1 MYQVTDDFIQAL
13 RFTHQVYATLTVTP
27 PSGDPVSLG
36 IQSGSVT
43 ANYHQGTR
51 RTADISVYATGTL
64 KDGSSVPAADAAAML
79 KRAGTVCR
87 VEAGISS
94 SLISRTM
101 IPIVT
106 GSPSD
111 VAWRVGDGVID
122 LNVTD
127 DWWRV
132 SQGRLTTTWT
142 PNAGTR
148 RVDAVSTLMQQ
159 AAPNRQTVSSAA
171 DTGTIQSQGDW
182 GVDRDAA
189 INTLSTDGGFDAYFD
204 REGRIILQDAKTASD
219 PVVWTAT
226 SGDGGVLVTAET
238 GLDVQRLYNTVVV
251 KPSATDSSQ
260 TWTAQTASLTTGD
273 RAPANLGVTIPY
285 FLASPTISSA
295 TAALRVAQQLLGRVT
310 GTPET
315 LQTDMIGNPALDE
328 GDVIEILIPG
338 NDLDG
343 TATTLWRYY
352 VDTITWDLVSG
363 GMTVKARNEGEVTES
378 ASD

>member
-43 ANYHQGTR
+43 ANYQQGTR
-51 RTADISVYATGTL
+51 RTADISVHATGTL
-64 KDGSSVPAADAAAML
+64 EDGSSVPAADVAAML

-101 IPIVT
+101 IPMVT

-343 TATTLWRYY
+343 TAATLWRYY

-378 ASD
+378 ASA

>member
-43 ANYHQGTR
+43 ANYQQGTR
-51 RTADISVYATGTL
+51 RTADISVYAVGT
-64 KDGSSVPAADAAAML
+64 KDDGSSVPAADVAAML
-79 KRAGTVCR
+79 KRAGTICL
-87 VEAGISS
+87 VESGISS
-94 SLISRTM
+94 SLISRTTVPM
-101 IPIVT
+101 VT
-106 GSPSD
+106 GTPSD

-132 SQGRLTTTWT
+132 SQSRLTSTWT
-142 PNAGTR
+142 PNAGTK
-148 RVDAVSTLMQQ
+148 RVDAVNALMQQ
-159 AAPNRQTVSSAA
+159 AAPNRQTVNTAT
-171 DTGTIQSQGDW
+171 DVGTIQSQGDW
-182 GVDRDAA
+182 GVDRDSA
-189 INTLSTDGGFDAYFD
+189 IDTLATDGGFDAYFD
-204 REGRIILQDAKTASD
+204 REGRIILEDAKTADD

-260 TWTAQTASLTTGD
+260 TWAAQTVSLTTGD
-273 RAPANLGVTIPY
+273 RAPANLGITIPY
-285 FLASPTISSA
+285 FLASPTISST
-295 TAALRVAQQLLGRVT
+295 TAALRVAQQLLGKVT

-328 GDVIEILIPG
+328 GDVIEVLIPG

-343 TATTLWRYY
+343 TAATLWRYY

>member
-43 ANYHQGTR
+43 ANYQQGTR
-51 RTADISVYATGTL
+51 RTADISVYAAGT
-64 KDGSSVPAADAAAML
+64 KDDGSSVPAADVAAML
-79 KRAGTVCR
+79 KRAGTMCR

-101 IPIVT
+101 IPMVT

-132 SQGRLTTTWT
+132 SQGRFATTWT
-142 PNAGTR
+142 PNAGTK

-159 AAPNRQTVSSAA
+159 AAPNRQTVSTAT

-189 INTLSTDGGFDAYFD
+189 INTLATDGGFDAHFD
-204 REGRIILQDAKTASD
+204 REGRIILEDTKTASD
-219 PVVWTAT
+219 SVVWTAT

-260 TWTAQTASLTTGD
+260 TWTAQIASLTTGD

-295 TAALRVAQQLLGRVT
+295 TAALRVAQQLLGKVT

-343 TATTLWRYY
+343 TPATLWRYY

-363 GMTVKARNEGEVTES
+363 GMTVKARNEGEVTDS

>member
-1 MYQVTDDFIQAL
+1 MYQVTDDFIQSL

-43 ANYHQGTR
+43 ANYQQGTR
-51 RTADISVYATGTL
+51 RTADISVYAVGTL
-64 KDGSSVPAADAAAML
+64 AGGGSVPASDVAAML
-79 KRAGTVCR
+79 KRAGTICR

-101 IPIVT
+101 IPMVT

-111 VAWRVGDGVID
+111 VAWRVGDGLID

-132 SQGRLTTTWT
+132 SQGRFTIAWT
-142 PNAGTR
+142 PNAGVKR
-148 RVDAVSTLMQQ
+148 ANAVSTLMQQ
-159 AAPNRQTVSSAA
+159 VAPDRQVVNSAS
-171 DTGTIQSQGDW
+171 DIGTIQSQGDW
-182 GVDRDAA
+182 GVNRDAA
-189 INTLSTDGGFDAYFD
+189 INTLATDGGFDAYFD
-204 REGRIILQDAKTASD
+204 REGRIYLEDSKNSD
-219 PVVWTAT
+219 DPIVWTA
-226 SGDGGVLVTAET
+226 SAGDGGVLVSAET

-251 KPSATDSSQ
+251 KPSATDNSQ
-260 TWTAQTASLTTGD
+260 NWTAQTASLTTGD
-273 RAPANLGVTIPY
+273 RAPANLGVIVPY

-295 TAALRVAQQLLGRVT
+295 TDALRVARQQLSKVT

-315 LQTDMIGNPALDE
+315 LQADMIGNPALDE
-328 GDVIEILIPG
+328 GDVIEVLIPG
-338 NDLDG
+338 NEVEG

-352 VDTITWDLVSG
+352 VDTITWDLLTG
-363 GMTVKARNEGEVTES
+363 GMTVKARNEGEVSEN
-378 ASD
+378 AGD